1 MSRTAV
7 SDPLLDEA
15 YRHCEA
21 ITRARAANFYYGI
34 RLLPT
39 AKRKA
44 MCAVYAFARRVDDI
58 GDGDAPAERKLALL
72 SQCRAELEY
81 GDGDQLGVALAD
93 AEHRFALPH
102 DALVDLIAGVEMD
115 VREQRYTTFDELVVY
130 CQRVAGT
137 IGRLCLA
144 IFGSSD
150 PAAASPLAEELGV
163 AMQLT
168 NILRDVREDLDRGR
182 VYLPAEDLHRFGC
195 EELASAPPKAFASL
209 VSFEVERAREWFERG
224 LELLELIDARSGS
237 CVCAMTGIYRRIL
250 ERIERDPEA
259 VREHGI
265 SLPPWEKTW
274 VTMLSLTGVSR

>member
-1 MSRTAV
+1 VSRTAV
-7 SDPLLDEA
+7 SDPAVEEA

-34 RLLPT
+34 RLLPP
-39 AKRKA
+39 AKRRA

-58 GDGDAPAERKLALL
+58 GDGDAPADHKLALL
-72 SQCRAELEY
+72 AESRAELE
-81 GDGDQLGVALAD
+81 GADGGALRLALAD
-93 AEHRFALPH
+93 AEERFALPH
-102 DALVDLIAGVEMD
+102 DALTELIAGVEMD
-115 VREQRYTTFDELVVY
+115 VREQRYATFDELVVY

-182 VYLPAEDLHRFGC
+182 VYLPAEDLQRFGC
-195 EELASAPPKAFASL
+195 EDLATAPPEAFARL
-209 VSFEVERAREWFERG
+209 VSFEVARAREWFDRG
-224 LELLELIDARSGS
+224 LGLLELIDARSGS
-237 CVCAMTGIYRRIL
+237 CVSAMTGIYRRIL
-250 ERIERDPEA
+250 ERIDREPEA
-259 VREHGI
+259 VRERGI

-274 VTMLSLTGVSR
+274 VTVLSLAGVSR